1 VFIHFLFIIIS
12 SGEYFL
18 EQAELYRTLQSL
30 ACGKIRLLNKKPMVN
45 RFLRIL
51 DEMISEILE

>member
-12 SGEYFL
+12 SGEFFL

>member
-1 VFIHFLFIIIS
+1 MFIHFLFIIIS

>member
-1 VFIHFLFIIIS
+1 MFIHFLFIIIS
-12 SGEYFL
+12 SGEFFL